1 MREHYNGSLT
11 YPYLR
16 SRLRWHFE
24 SFRFASQQ
32 MDGTDSRTWGR
43 RTHRH
48 IDFCHELQP
57 PLFRGE
63 SRVLCDNAIVPGVSG
78 IVTKVHV
85 EPNQRLDKDD
95 IMFQIDPIPYENK
108 VKQLNAQ
115 LVAALDDQV
124 RARELMVKGVGRQR
138 DLDIAD
144 AQVDSL
150 EAQMNSAQYDLSRTT
165 VRAPGNGYVTQFS
178 LRPGI
183 MAVSMPLRPVA
194 VFVQDESGYLI
205 AWFRQNS
212 MQRLQVGY
220 EAEVAYDGILGTVFK
235 SEILAVLRLLA
246 EGQIQPTGNLMT
258 ISSRQPGRIPVRIRI
273 TDERLKDYTI
283 PGGAYAQTAVY
294 SDHLHHVA
302 IMRRIL
308 LRISSWMNYL
318 FPFH

>member
-1 MREHYNGSLT
+1 MDLLLILT
-11 YPYLR
+11 YAAVCVGILKVFDLPLNKWTVPTAALGGVVLIGTLIFAMNYNHPYSEV
-16 SRLRWHFE
+16 SREYFV
-24 SFRFASQQ
+24 
-32 MDGTDSRTWGR
+32 TT
-43 RTHRH
+43 
-48 IDFCHELQP
+48 P
-57 PLFRGE
+57 
-63 SRVLCDNAIVPGVSG
+63 IVPGVSG

-138 DLDIAD
+138 DLDVAD
-144 AQVDSL
+144 AQVDFL
-150 EAQMNSAQYDLSRTT
+150 EAHMNSAQYDLSRTT

>member
-1 MREHYNGSLT
+1 MDLLLILT
-11 YPYLR
+11 YAAVCVGIFKVFDLPLNKWTVPTAALGGVVLIGTLIFAMNYNHPYSEV
-16 SRLRWHFE
+16 SREYFV
-24 SFRFASQQ
+24 
-32 MDGTDSRTWGR
+32 TT
-43 RTHRH
+43 
-48 IDFCHELQP
+48 P
-57 PLFRGE
+57 
-63 SRVLCDNAIVPGVSG
+63 IVPGVSG

-124 RARELMVKGVGRQR
+124 RAKELMVKGVGRQR
-138 DLDIAD
+138 DLDVAD

-150 EAQMNSAQYDLSRTT
+150 EAHMNSAQYDLSRTT

-220 EAEVAYDGILGTVFK
+220 EAEVAYDGIPGTVFK
-235 SEILAVLRLLA
+235 GEILAVLPVLA

-308 LRISSWMNYL
+308 LRMSSWMNYL

>member
-1 MREHYNGSLT
+1 MDLLLILT
-11 YPYLR
+11 YAAVCVVIFKVFDLPLNKWTVPTAVLGGVVLIGTLIFAMNYNHPYSEV
-16 SRLRWHFE
+16 SREYFV
-24 SFRFASQQ
+24 
-32 MDGTDSRTWGR
+32 TT
-43 RTHRH
+43 
-48 IDFCHELQP
+48 P
-57 PLFRGE
+57 
-63 SRVLCDNAIVPGVSG
+63 IVPGVSG
-78 IVTKVHV
+78 IATKVHV

-124 RARELMVKGVGRQR
+124 RAKELMVKGVGRQR

-220 EAEVAYDGILGTVFK
+220 EAEAAYDGIPGTVFK
-235 SEILAVLRLLA
+235 GEILAVLPVLA

-283 PGGAYAQTAVY
+283 PGGAYAQTAAY
-294 SDHLHHVA
+294 SDHLHYVA

-308 LRISSWMNYL
+308 LRMSSWMNYL

>member
-1 MREHYNGSLT
+1 MDLLLILT
-11 YPYLR
+11 YAAVCVVIFKVFDLPLNKWTVPTAVLGGVVLIGTLIFAMNYNHPYSEV
-16 SRLRWHFE
+16 SREYFV
-24 SFRFASQQ
+24 
-32 MDGTDSRTWGR
+32 TT
-43 RTHRH
+43 
-48 IDFCHELQP
+48 P
-57 PLFRGE
+57 
-63 SRVLCDNAIVPGVSG
+63 IVPGVSG

-124 RARELMVKGVGRQR
+124 RAKELMVKGVGRQR

-183 MAVSMPLRPVA
+183 MAVSMPLRPVRCFRSRREWLLNRVVQTKQHA
-194 VFVQDESGYLI
+194 KTSSRGTRQKPPMMVFQ
-205 AWFRQNS
+205 A
-212 MQRLQVGY
+212 
-220 EAEVAYDGILGTVFK
+220 TVFK
-235 SEILAVLRLLA
+235 GEILAVLPVLA

-283 PGGAYAQTAVY
+283 PGGAYAQTAAY

-308 LRISSWMNYL
+308 LRMSSWMNYL